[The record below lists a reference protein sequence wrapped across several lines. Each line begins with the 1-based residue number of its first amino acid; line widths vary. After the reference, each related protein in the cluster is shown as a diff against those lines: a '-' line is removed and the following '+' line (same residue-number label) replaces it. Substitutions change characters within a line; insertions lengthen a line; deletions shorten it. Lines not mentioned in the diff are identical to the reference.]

1 MSATHTQILICSS
14 LHRLKFYGIDL
25 AKICV
30 LLYKLILLAIQKAYL
45 KFCCWIHSKCFSFT
59 LSSSFKTL
67 TCVVV
72 KWPSIKWSCETF
84 FFFRGKWC
92 PWLLYPSTLEI
103 IWEHWKSDALLV
115 FFPLFSLFVV
125 CKSYN
130 VFLGIPWQLINL
142 NHSGHLQALN
152 KTYMC
157 SYKWKQ
163 LFVYL
168 YL

>member
-30 LLYKLILLAIQKAYL
+30 LLYKLILLAIQKYRAYL

-72 KWPSIKWSCETF
+72 KWPSIKRSCETF

-103 IWEHWKSDALLV
+103 IWEHWKSDALLL
-115 FFPLFSLFVV
+115 FFSFILPV
-125 CKSYN
+125 CC
-130 VFLGIPWQLINL
+130 LEIIQCIPWNILAAYKPKPIRPFTSIKQDVYVQL
-142 NHSGHLQALN
+142 
-152 KTYMC
+152 
-157 SYKWKQ
+157 
-163 LFVYL
+163 
-168 YL
+168 